1 MASSR
6 VTGTRFEALVQQA
19 REPAFW
25 LNPELKILWVNR
37 AWEELTG
44 HPAAVAV
51 GLVCRAHG
59 PTRDGDL
66 PGLAGS
72 FFPPA
77 EALAGRPCAV
87 KTLVVHP
94 SGERR
99 WRCVEYRPFHHESG
113 AL

>member
-1 MASSR
+1 MAPPR
-6 VTGTRFEALVQQA
+6 VSAARIDQQLMQA

-25 LNPELKILWVNR
+25 LNPELKLVWVNR

-44 HPAAVAV
+44 HAAADAI

-59 PTRDGDL
+59 PAAAR
-66 PGLAGS
+66 
-72 FFPPA
+72 
-77 EALAGRPCAV
+77 
-87 KTLVVHP
+87 TLVVHP

-99 WRCVEYRPFHHESG
+99 WRRVEYHPFRVDGGDPVALLGLVRPPDEP